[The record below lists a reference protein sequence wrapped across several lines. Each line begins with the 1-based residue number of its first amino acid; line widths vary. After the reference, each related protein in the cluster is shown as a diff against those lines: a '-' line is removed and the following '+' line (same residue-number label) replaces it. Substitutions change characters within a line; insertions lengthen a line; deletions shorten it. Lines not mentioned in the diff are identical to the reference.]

1 MNIMVEFISF
11 HINFNLQTLFMKKKH
26 YLIIGLICLL
36 GSFDAGNAQLSAA
49 TLDYPRKS
57 LNSETETKTLALKVT
72 GTLTDAETGTA
83 LIGATVQVKGT
94 TTGTSTDLDGT
105 YSIDAPDGNAILV
118 FSYIGYVNQEV
129 VIGNQSTIN
138 VSLVPDVQALNEV
151 VVVGYGAVKK
161 MDLTGAVDQL
171 QSKDIIRANPVQAA
185 RAIQGQVAGATVTK
199 SSNKPGAPYNISIRG
214 ENTINNS
221 TQPLV
226 VIDGLMG
233 GDINSINPND
243 IQSMDVLKDA
253 SSTAI
258 YGARG
263 ANGVIIIT
271 TKKGFS
277 GKPKVSYDSYVGM
290 KVPAH
295 LPRLMNTAEFY
306 KATFTDR
313 VLEGSVGATFTAA
326 ETAAIQGNKT
336 TDWVD
341 LITDPALQTS
351 HNLSVAGG
359 NDKTT
364 FRFSGGFLNEN
375 GNVLYTGF
383 KRYNVNAGLES
394 KLGERFK
401 VGFTSYITYS
411 DQNVGSQE
419 SLRNAYR
426 ARPTGTVY
434 FSDLANPSEN
444 GDLDVNGLSV
454 WMGINDK
461 QVNNPLLDIDPK
473 ISKLQTTTAIAM
485 ANAYAEV
492 MLLKG

>member
-1 MNIMVEFISF
+1 MNSLSTVTGLIFMNIMVECISF

-49 TLDYPRKS
+49 VLDHPRKS
-57 LNSETETKTLALKVT
+57 LISETEIKTLALKVT
-72 GTLTDAETGTA
+72 GTLTDAETGIT

-105 YSIDAPDGNAILV
+105 YSIEAPDGNAILV

-129 VIGNQSTIN
+129 VVGNQSTIN
-138 VSLVPDVQALNEV
+138 VSLVPDIQSLNEV

-277 GKPKVSYDSYVGM
+277 G
-290 KVPAH
+290 
-295 LPRLMNTAEFY
+295 
-306 KATFTDR
+306 
-313 VLEGSVGATFTAA
+313 
-326 ETAAIQGNKT
+326 
-336 TDWVD
+336 
-341 LITDPALQTS
+341 
-351 HNLSVAGG
+351 
-359 NDKTT
+359 
-364 FRFSGGFLNEN
+364 
-375 GNVLYTGF
+375 
-383 KRYNVNAGLES
+383 
-394 KLGERFK
+394 
-401 VGFTSYITYS
+401 
-411 DQNVGSQE
+411 
-419 SLRNAYR
+419 
-426 ARPTGTVY
+426 
-434 FSDLANPSEN
+434 
-444 GDLDVNGLSV
+444 
-454 WMGINDK
+454 
-461 QVNNPLLDIDPK
+461 
-473 ISKLQTTTAIAM
+473 
-485 ANAYAEV
+485 
-492 MLLKG
+492 